1 MALVQVDISS
11 FDAFKNA
18 TLGNG
23 YDIDGHYGYQC
34 WDYGALL
41 WGNIG
46 RYGHQGTPYNYPYL
60 STGGTGYA
68 YGIWLARTE
77 NATDQFELI
86 FNLSDVK
93 KGDLVILD
101 KGRYVGDVAGHD
113 AYADEDYNGTNT
125 LRLLG
130 QNQENSSE
138 QYGHVVTLDN
148 MNVSKFLGAF
158 RFKQWIAPPPPPPPS
173 STRKKHY
180 PWAIYGRQLREG
192 YIIN

>member
-1 MALVQVDISS
+1 MALVEVDISS

-23 YDIDGHYGYQC
+23 YDIDGYYGYQC

-68 YGIWLARTE
+68 YGIWLARTG

-101 KGRYVGDVAGHD
+101 KGRFVGDTSGHD

-130 QNQENSSE
+130 QNQENPSATV
-138 QYGHVVTLDN
+138 GHVVTLDN
-148 MNVSKFLGAF
+148 MDVSKFLGAF
-158 RFKQWIAPPPPPPPS
+158 RFKQWIAPPPPPPPVQ
-173 STRKKHY
+173 RKKSKF
-180 PWAIYGRQLREG
+180 PWVLYANKLR
-192 YIIN
+192 NMS